1 MRRRQNLDRSG
12 PDRTGSDRI
21 VHFGLR
27 ILRNVTFGFRFSVF
41 VKKFKRDFKIFS
53 GLSSI

>member
-1 MRRRQNLDRSG
+1 MRRRKNLDRTG

-41 VKKFKRDFKIFS
+41 VKI
-53 GLSSI
+53 